1 MNELLS
7 EDDIVACFMSK
18 DEAGLE
24 GMHEIVQ
31 VRFNSLKQDLSDR
44 LVDGVAKTD
53 RAKLVNGFGFANFWD
68 EAD

>member
-31 VRFNSLKQDLSDR
+31 VRF
-44 LVDGVAKTD
+44 
-53 RAKLVNGFGFANFWD
+53 
-68 EAD
+68 

>member
-7 EDDIVACFMSK
+7 EDDIVTCFSSR

-31 VRFNSLKQDLSDR
+31 VRF
-44 LVDGVAKTD
+44 
-53 RAKLVNGFGFANFWD
+53 
-68 EAD
+68 